1 MKKKKLNKIIS
12 IIMLSS
18 SLLSSLFLLSKSV
31 EVLNLVTSN
40 LERFVKVLEDSL
52 KLALNKSYTP
62 KVS

>member
-1 MKKKKLNKIIS
+1 
-12 IIMLSS
+12 MLSS

-31 EVLNLVTSN
+31 EVLSLVTSN
-40 LERFVKVLEDSL
+40 LERLVKFLEDSL